1 MSATIDLRD
10 LRHKP
15 FDLLVE
21 LERRSRSAAVG
32 QNVVGSSAN
41 EWVGVGIRIGTLSF
55 VVPRSEVREVLEYP
69 AITPVPRAKSWV
81 LGLANVRGQLLPVF
95 DMSGFAAETNIR
107 PDRRARV
114 ISVSHPEVS
123 AGFAVNEVFG
133 FRRFSETNFRDTSI
147 LASQSGLNDY
157 NQYLAGSFARG
168 SDSWPILSLRQVVES
183 VDFAQAAE

>member
-1 MSATIDLRD
+1 MTTAVDLKD

-32 QNVVGSSAN
+32 QNVAGSSGN

-81 LGLANVRGQLLPVF
+81 LGLANVRGQLLPIF
-95 DMSGFAAETNIR
+95 DMSGFAARQNIR

-114 ISVSHPEVS
+114 ISVSHPDVP

-133 FRRFSETNFRDTSI
+133 FRRFNEASFRDSSI
-147 LASQSGLNDY
+147 LASQSGLSEY
-157 NQYLAGSFARG
+157 NQYMAGSFARG
-168 SDSWPILSLRQVVES
+168 SESWPILSLRQVVES
-183 VDFAQAAE
+183 VEFSQAAE